1 MILIA
6 QPITFPPRERIAHLP
21 IPLVTSR
28 AHISLLAIEHDIVVH
43 IPSPIRIVRPIA
55 EFVDEFLI
63 AVGEMRARPGLAH
76 TPAPIEFH
84 VVVQAAVFEARLEAC
99 VFVVDGLGAE
109 VLSDEGGVQVGV
121 VVVEL
126 EVVGFVVFG
135 VVEIHAVA
143 AVAEGA
149 GEKVAIVGAGVLVG
163 EASDFAGVGIF
174 FGDLDGSD
182 GGDEDGD
189 DAKENQNELLEA
201 IHLWVKL
208 LPGM

>member
-6 QPITFPPRERIAHLP
+6 QVITFPPRERIAYLP
-21 IPLVTSR
+21 IALVTSR
-28 AHISLLAIEHDIVVH
+28 AHISLLAIEHNIVVH
-43 IPSPIRIVRPIA
+43 LISPIRIVRPIA

-63 AVGEMRARPGLAH
+63 AMGEMRSRPGLAN
-76 TPAPIEFH
+76 TTAPIEFH
-84 VVVQAAVFEARLEAC
+84 VIIQAAVFKARLKAC

-135 VVEIHAVA
+135 VVEVHAVA

-189 DAKENQNELLEA
+189 EAEASEGELLRA
-201 IHLWVKL
+201 IHSWGEL
-208 LPGM
+208 LLAM

>member
-1 MILIA
+1 M
-6 QPITFPPRERIAHLP
+6 
-21 IPLVTSR
+21 
-28 AHISLLAIEHDIVVH
+28 
-43 IPSPIRIVRPIA
+43 RPIA

-63 AVGEMRARPGLAH
+63 AMGEMCARPGLAH
-76 TPAPIEFH
+76 TTAPIEFH
-84 VVVQAAVFEARLEAC
+84 VIIQAAVFKARLKAC

-135 VVEIHAVA
+135 VVEVHAVA

-189 DAKENQNELLEA
+189 EAEASEGELLKA
-201 IHLWVKL
+201 IHSWGEL
-208 LPGM
+208 LLAM